1 MILQVHDIW
10 QPCGDGRHKPWNE
23 QELVMVALA
32 YNPTWEVMWH
42 GRCMHIYAP
51 QVTTRMH
58 GESKLDHSLW
68 IRKLF

>member
-1 MILQVHDIW
+1 
-10 QPCGDGRHKPWNE
+10 
-23 QELVMVALA
+23 MVALA
-32 YNPTWEVMWH
+32 YNPTWEVIWH
-42 GRCMHIYAP
+42 GRCMHMYAP